1 MVNTGGEMRI
11 TRFAAVLSLALAAAP
26 TLMAATRFTPDTNVS
41 SSNSMATA
49 TKLPAN
55 MELRASLHSPVT
67 FHRTAF
73 TFTVTVNGSYD
84 MQTNQM
90 GYFFAVPSGGTAP
103 YTYTWYLDGNWI
115 GTGSG
120 SSWSGYLSA
129 GTHYTYTYVTDAGGQ
144 GAWSNTLYINV
155 H

>member
-1 MVNTGGEMRI
+1 MRI

-26 TLMAATRFTPDTNVS
+26 TLMAATRFTPVTDVS
-41 SSNSMATA
+41 SSTAMAPATA
-49 TKLPAN
+49 LPAD
-55 MELRASLHSPVT
+55 MGLLASLRSPVT
-67 FHRTAF
+67 LHRAAF
-73 TFTVTVNGSYD
+73 TFSVTVNGSYD

-103 YTYTWYLDGNWI
+103 YTYSWYLDGSYI
-115 GTGSG
+115 GGGG

>member
-1 MVNTGGEMRI
+1 MRI

-26 TLMAATRFTPDTNVS
+26 TLMAATRFTPDANVS
-41 SSNSMATA
+41 SSNSMAPA
-49 TKLPAN
+49 AALPAD
-55 MELRASLHSPVT
+55 MGLLASLHSPVT
-67 FHRTAF
+67 FQRAPF

-90 GYFFAVPSGGTAP
+90 GYFFAVPSGGTSP
-103 YTYTWYLDGNWI
+103 YTYTWYLDGSRI
-115 GTGSG
+115 AGPGSG

-129 GTHYTYTYVTDAGGQ
+129 GSHNTYAYVTDASGSS
-144 GAWSNTLYINV
+144 AWSNTLYINV

>member
-1 MVNTGGEMRI
+1 MRI

-67 FHRTAF
+67 FHRMAF
-73 TFTVTVNGSYD
+73 TFTATVNGSYD
-84 MQTNQM
+84 MQTNSP
-90 GYFFAVPSGGTAP
+90 GYFFAVASGGTAP
-103 YTYTWYLDGNWI
+103 YLYTWYLDGGYI
-115 GTGSG
+115 GGPSSA

-129 GTHYTYTYVTDAGGQ
+129 GTHYTYAYVTDAGGLS
-144 GAWSNTLYINV
+144 AWSNTLYINV

>member
-1 MVNTGGEMRI
+1 MRI
-11 TRFAAVLSLALAAAP
+11 TRFTAVLSLALAAAP
-26 TLMAATRFTPDTNVS
+26 TLMAATRFTPDTNAR
-41 SSNSMATA
+41 SSNSMAAA

-67 FHRTAF
+67 FHRAAF
-73 TFTVTVNGSYD
+73 TLTATVNGSYD
-84 MQTNQM
+84 MQVNTP
-90 GYFFAVPSGGTAP
+90 GYFFAVANGGTSP
-103 YTYTWYLDGNWI
+103 YNYTWYVDGSYLK
-115 GTGSG
+115 GPSSA

-129 GTHYTYTYVTDAGGQ
+129 GTHSTYAYVTDAFGS